1 MFLINLGLSC
11 FPPAKMILSL
21 RAKSPS
27 TYQDSAA
34 TSVAPDSQLPIAP
47 LSACQTL
54 FQMASQGPRE
64 KSQTPQ
70 LGIPSVPH
78 LVPTCF
84 SSHPHCF
91 CTLGANQI
99 CLVFLLHLP
108 MFNFTCP
115 YFHHTP
121 LLRGSSTVPSLGNCC
136 SMKSSEKQRYCPL
149 IDWHYASPIVWD
161 VSESPGMELR
171 TW

>member
-1 MFLINLGLSC
+1 MFLVNLGLSC

-34 TSVAPDSQLPIAP
+34 TSVAPDSRLPIAP

-54 FQMASQGPRE
+54 LQMASQGPRE

-91 CTLGANQI
+91 CTLGANQT

-108 MFNFTCP
+108 ILTSPAHTSTIPP
-115 YFHHTP
+115 YSGGPPQFLHWETAAQWRI
-121 LLRGSSTVPSLGNCC
+121 LKSRG
-136 SMKSSEKQRYCPL
+136 
-149 IDWHYASPIVWD
+149 IAH
-161 VSESPGMELR
+161 
-171 TW
+171 